1 MTESVLYEA
10 TDGVATV
17 TLNRPDRLNAIN
29 PQLLSD
35 FNAVLAKANVDSAVR
50 TIVLRGAGRA
60 FCAGDDLK
68 EFDSQVGTEA
78 QTRAYIDSI

>member
-60 FCAGDDLK
+60 F
-68 EFDSQVGTEA
+68 
-78 QTRAYIDSI
+78 